1 MKKGKKKALVL
12 LLTGSVLAGGAGTL
26 PILAQNQ
33 KETPPEVGDHVPLR
47 DLVIK
52 FLAIPELEPNRYTKN
67 GTGKFAPEEMEKG
80 LLLGAEMKYGP
91 GNPEGM
97 MAPLKYSLADIA
109 AELTFDTT
117 TGEIIIKYNDLIL
130 RMNEGSNEAVLK
142 KNGIVENLKIPDGL
156 EPYFVEVEGEMT
168 PDGEPYVAC
177 YLPVKF
183 TAETLGGNVSWDD
196 DMRRL
201 VMEFALY
208 YTVSAVEPVIDS
220 SSPYTTK
227 KLEGD
232 SYSYEKIK
240 EIAVGSDV
248 KPIKKTQYDTKK
260 RKKTP
265 SDAECGEGTRSN
277 ARREKAK
284 KAKATRS
291 EASRSDAEWLET
303 TKPNIEKPQ
312 TTHSDAVRSSRT
324 KDKDELIKA
333 ALAVVNENYQNK
345 DGGWGKTNKD
355 YDLLDDDFA
364 TLYGHAYSTFDNGAT
379 GGHIKFLARL
389 LRVSKEFPEAFVGYE
404 NDLETIEK
412 GFWKAI
418 NYVANAQTDG
428 GGWPQYYPY
437 GVGYFKMITYNDNAM
452 TTIMNLVYAM
462 THEEG
467 LMDSKLCED
476 FAWVREELNN
486 ESPNPYVTEYKITE
500 DTLLDMWDLALQFTL
515 DCQVEIDDDLTGW
528 AQQYDPFTN
537 EPTMGRGFELPSV
550 STSESEG
557 IMKVLTNIV
566 EPDDDVKM
574 AVEKYVEWTSE
585 IGEEGFKSVNV
596 SDRTRELG
604 KDRRYVYTGTEEK
617 TYGRFYGL
625 DTTGDYY
632 ENLQDEDL
640 NGFYAIYSG
649 RDSVAKL
656 DHNVG
661 GHERRSGY
669 GFIRNGVQDNA
680 ERQYELWQ
688 KALKEYE
695 ERQKKLEEKL
705 EGEYGKDI
713 VSEEQIAS
721 PSDAK
726 REEEQ
731 LIPEEDKNSENMESD
746 SVDQPEINTPSN
758 VSKR

>member
-1 MKKGKKKALVL
+1 MKKGKKRALVL
-12 LLTGSVLAGGAGTL
+12 LLTGSVLAGGASTL

-33 KETPPEVGDHVPLR
+33 KETPPEIGDNVPLR

-52 FLAIPELEPNRYTKN
+52 FLAIPELEPNRYTKS

-80 LLLGAEMKYGP
+80 LLIGAEMKYGP
-91 GNPEGM
+91 GNPDGM

-109 AELTFDTT
+109 AELTFDTD
-117 TGEIIIKYNDLIL
+117 TGEIMIKYNDLVL
-130 RMNEGSNEAVLK
+130 KMNEGSSEAILE
-142 KNGIVENLKIPDGL
+142 KNGIVEDLEIPDGL
-156 EPYFVEVEGEMT
+156 EPYFVEVEGETT
-168 PDGEPYVAC
+168 PEGEPYIAC

-183 TAETLGGNVSWDD
+183 TAEALGGNVSWDD

-208 YTVSAVEPVIDS
+208 YTASAVEPVIDS

-240 EIAVGSDV
+240 EIAGVSD
-248 KPIKKTQYDTKK
+248 KAPIKKTKSNAKK
-260 RKKTP
+260 KKKTA
-265 SDAECGEGTRSN
+265 SDAERIEATKSN
-277 ARREKAK
+277 AK
-284 KAKATRS
+284 KS
-291 EASRSDAEWLET
+291 EATRSDAERLEVKESKTEKRKT
-303 TKPNIEKPQ
+303 TWSN
-312 TTHSDAVRSSRT
+312 AARASRT
-324 KDKDELIKA
+324 PEKDDLIKA
-333 ALAVVNENYQNK
+333 ALAVVNEKYQNE

-355 YDLLDDDFA
+355 YDLLEDSFA
-364 TLYGHAYSTFDNGAT
+364 ELYGHAYSTFDNGAT

-389 LRVSKEFPEAFVGYE
+389 LRVSREYPDAFKGYE
-404 NDLETIEK
+404 SDLEIIEK

-418 NYVANAQTDG
+418 NYVVNAQTDG

-486 ESPNPYVTEYKITE
+486 ENSNPYVTEYKITE
-500 DTLLDMWDLALQFTL
+500 ETLLDMWDMALQFTL

-528 AQQYDPFTN
+528 AQQYDPLTN

-566 EPDDDVKM
+566 DPDDDVKM
-574 AVEKYVEWTSE
+574 AVEKYVEWTGE

-604 KDRRYVYTGTEEK
+604 KDRRYVYTGTDEK

-632 ENLQDEDL
+632 ESLQDEDL
-640 NGFYAIYSG
+640 DDFYAIYSG

-688 KALKEYE
+688 KALEKYE
-695 ERQKKLEEKL
+695 EKQEKLEEKQ
-705 EGEYGKDI
+705 EEEYEKDI
-713 VSEEQIAS
+713 AVEEIIAS

-726 REEEQ
+726 KEEQ
-731 LIPEEDKNSENMESD
+731 LIPQGNTDSENVEND
-746 SVDQPEINTPSN
+746 SADQSEIRTPSDA
-758 VSKR
+758 SKR